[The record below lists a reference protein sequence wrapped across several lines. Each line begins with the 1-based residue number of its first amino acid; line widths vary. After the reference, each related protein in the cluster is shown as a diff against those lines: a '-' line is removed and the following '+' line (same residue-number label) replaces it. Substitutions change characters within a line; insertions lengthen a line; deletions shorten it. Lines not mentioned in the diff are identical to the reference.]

1 MKILVAQ
8 LRKDRGVSQT
18 DLAARAGISRPYLAQ
33 IESGKRKLS
42 LNHQQVIASALGV
55 SPSDIVDFEA
65 DDGDERLIQDAFASL
80 SSGQRR
86 VWIDLAKSVLKSG
99 TQGS

>member
-99 TQGS
+99 TRGS